1 MRIVLL
7 ITIFLV
13 TSPAGIA
20 QSLNLIDFIPSGYSI
35 RNTEMGNLNQDEYAD
50 CLLVLKSNL
59 EDSLEDTP
67 RPLII
72 LHGQK
77 GGRYVE
83 IARNDNIIWC
93 KGCSQPGWDESN
105 PGISINEGVFSIEHN
120 GTGGNDKV
128 SFKYDM
134 VRKEYVLYHV
144 FSARFDLYN
153 PDNVEIDSDYTPP
166 PNEIV
171 SFKDYK

>member
-7 ITIFLV
+7 ITIFWV

-20 QSLNLIDFIPSGYSI
+20 QALNLIDFIPSGYSI
-35 RNTEMGNLNQDEYAD
+35 RNTEMGNLNQDEYPD
-50 CLLVLKSNL
+50 CLLILKSNL

-83 IARNDNIIWC
+83 IARNDNLVWC
-93 KGCSQPGWDESN
+93 KTCSQPGWDETN
-105 PGISINEGVFSIEHN
+105 PIITINEDFFIIEHN
-120 GTGGNDKV
+120 GYGVTDKV
-128 SFKYDM
+128 SFTYNK
-134 VRKEYVLYHV
+134 VRQDYVLYHV
-144 FSARFDLYN
+144 FSARFDMYD
-153 PDNVEIDSDYTPP
+153 PDNVEIDADYTPP
-166 PNEIV
+166 PGEIILF
-171 SFKDYK
+171 SDYR